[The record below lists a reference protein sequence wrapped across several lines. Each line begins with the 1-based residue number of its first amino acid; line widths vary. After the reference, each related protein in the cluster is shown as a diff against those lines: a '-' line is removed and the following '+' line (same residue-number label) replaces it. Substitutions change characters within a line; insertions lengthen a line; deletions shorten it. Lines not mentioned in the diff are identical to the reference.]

1 MESNNAVAAL
11 AALAHEGRLS
21 AFRLLV
27 QAGREGIAAGE
38 LARRLGI
45 APNTLS
51 AGLATLGHAGLIES
65 RRAGRS
71 VIYSARYA
79 EMTRLLQYLM
89 EDCCAGSSEICAPL
103 RDIAAMCDC

>member
-11 AALAHEGRLS
+11 AALAHEGRLA

-27 QAGREGIAAGE
+27 QAGRDGIASGE

-51 AGLATLGHAGLIES
+51 AGLATLGHAGLVES
-65 RRAGRS
+65 RRAGKS

-79 EMTRLLQYLM
+79 EMTRLLQFLM

-103 RDIAAMCDC
+103 RDIAVMCDC